1 MKKRTLP
8 ILLGALAI
16 AVCIAVAPLY
26 ASAAFAE
33 DSWEWNVT
41 KGDVTQSTDSYGT
54 VFTSS
59 DEYTVASR
67 KKVWVDKFG
76 LAFRINRDTKGSVEL
91 VISPTEETC
100 AQDKGIRLKAE
111 AISDDLLESE
121 ITLSVAGEQKEK
133 FESNMF
139 NWTDGKSYDTNYLYL
154 AKRDSGWVINCND
167 NVTALGGDASAALDT
182 ALTTYQGRV
191 GYLQFG
197 ASANT
202 KFTYAGV
209 QYGMPRQSGENP
221 QGFGYEIFDAPRWTE
236 TYGEELCGYASD
248 FGKQYAVS
256 STLPMPLNGLTANV
270 RIAHG
275 EKNMHFFMA
284 FTSLNNHNWYAGT
297 YTIALMV
304 KYNKNDTD
312 GKTDISFMMYDDKT
326 DANHEE
332 PIKFSERTDA
342 FKWFETNA
350 IRVKKLK
357 GMWLITLN
365 GKELFSGKVSSDGLN
380 VNDYFNIVA
389 PYYVGGSAYYQMFAP
404 ESSGG
409 VGNDGYV
416 IESLKVQNAN
426 NAPQVEH
433 EVMQKV
439 NETQYKAGDTLRINL
454 NELFTDA
461 DGDALTLFATKGT
474 IEDGIWTYTPNTAE
488 HIFVTF
494 TATDG
499 DAAQEIRLEF
509 NITNAS
515 AQAAEEGCSSA
526 VGAPSAIIAAVAI
539 LSALAIISTKGR
551 KNNENV
557 G

>member
-1 MKKRTLP
+1 MTIRRTQ
-8 ILLGALAI
+8 I
-16 AVCIAVAPLY
+16 
-26 ASAAFAE
+26 
-33 DSWEWNVT
+33 
-41 KGDVTQSTDSYGT
+41 
-54 VFTSS
+54 
-59 DEYTVASR
+59 
-67 KKVWVDKFG
+67 
-76 LAFRINRDTKGSVEL
+76 
-91 VISPTEETC
+91 
-100 AQDKGIRLKAE
+100 
-111 AISDDLLESE
+111 
-121 ITLSVAGEQKEK
+121 
-133 FESNMF
+133 
-139 NWTDGKSYDTNYLYL
+139 
-154 AKRDSGWVINCND
+154 
-167 NVTALGGDASAALDT
+167 
-182 ALTTYQGRV
+182 
-191 GYLQFG
+191 
-197 ASANT
+197 
-202 KFTYAGV
+202 
-209 QYGMPRQSGENP
+209 
-221 QGFGYEIFDAPRWTE
+221 
-236 TYGEELCGYASD
+236 
-248 FGKQYAVS
+248 
-256 STLPMPLNGLTANV
+256 
-270 RIAHG
+270 
-275 EKNMHFFMA
+275 
-284 FTSLNNHNWYAGT
+284 
-297 YTIALMV
+297 
-304 KYNKNDTD
+304 
-312 GKTDISFMMYDDKT
+312 
-326 DANHEE
+326 
-332 PIKFSERTDA
+332 
-342 FKWFETNA
+342 KWFETNE